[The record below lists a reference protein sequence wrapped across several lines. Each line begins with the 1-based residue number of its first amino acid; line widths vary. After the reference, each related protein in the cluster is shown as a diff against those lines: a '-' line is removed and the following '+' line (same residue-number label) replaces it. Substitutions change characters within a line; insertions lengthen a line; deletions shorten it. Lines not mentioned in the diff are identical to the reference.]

1 MCCWVVALTIISYL
15 LSDRLSNFRAGFKF
29 ERHTHD
35 DVSVFWTSQINKK
48 LLLLPIFLA
57 IGSPVYFSP
66 SKLLV
71 TKTFSPFVNFCE
83 VKLSETN

>member
-1 MCCWVVALTIISYL
+1 MAYGVRVPDRSVCCWVLALTIISYL

-66 SKLLV
+66 SKLLNN
-71 TKTFSPFVNFCE
+71 KNI
-83 VKLSETN
+83 